1 MNTKMRS
8 RTGAR
13 GIAETRDMRSKDKT
27 NHRVRST
34 SVVQRSH
41 IEGYDVRST
50 SPSFATLD
58 VFQLVILPVMTK

>member
-27 NHRVRST
+27 DHRVRST

-41 IEGYDVRST
+41 IEGYVRST